1 MTIKMSDI
9 ISLKNLYPSLKEQKL
24 PARLSYK
31 LVCLFNEI
39 DKQFDIYNQMFQ
51 AIINDCAAKDEKG
64 QPLLSEDG
72 KSISILDD
80 KMLECNER
88 MSELYNLPIDFDIK
102 YKLSID
108 DLDSFIDIPLEAVK
122 VLAPFIE

>member
-1 MTIKMSDI
+1 
-9 ISLKNLYPSLKEQKL
+9 
-24 PARLSYK
+24 
-31 LVCLFNEI
+31 
-39 DKQFDIYNQMFQ
+39 
-51 AIINDCAAKDEKG
+51 
-64 QPLLSEDG
+64 
-72 KSISILDD
+72 
-80 KMLECNER
+80 MLECNER